1 MTAVRRETFA
11 AKHLDPGSRMGEIL
25 FGLIMTLTFTLGA
38 GMVIQEEGR
47 EGVREML
54 IAILGCNLAW
64 GVIDGIFYVLGQ
76 LFERGRMHRVC
87 KVLQATPSD
96 EDARRIVAGELD
108 DLLERVTEEGPRRTL
123 YDSIV
128 QRLRT
133 APIPL
138 NRLRKEDVL
147 GGVAAGWL
155 VFACSFPAVIPFF
168 FIHDP
173 KLAVRISN
181 VLLLALL
188 FYVGHRFARDTMA
201 RPWLTGLVFLG
212 VGVVLVVAT
221 IALGG

>member
-1 MTAVRRETFA
+1 MSETRRQTFA
-11 AKHLDPGSRMGEIL
+11 SRWLDPGSRMGEIL

-47 EGVREML
+47 EGAREML

-76 LFERGRMHRVC
+76 LFERGRMHRVR
-87 KVLQATPSD
+87 KVVQASASD
-96 EDARRIVAGELD
+96 DDARGLVAAELD
-108 DLLERVTEEGPRRTL
+108 DLLANVTDAGSRRSL
-123 YDSIV
+123 YDGIV
-128 QRLRT
+128 RRLR
-133 APIPL
+133 AEPVPL
-138 NRLRKEDVL
+138 NSLRKEDVL

-168 FIHDP
+168 FIDDP
-173 KLAVRISN
+173 QLAVRISN

-188 FYVGHRFARDTMA
+188 FFVGYRFAKDTMA
-201 RPWLTGLVFLG
+201 RPLLTGLVFLG
-212 VGVVLVVAT
+212 VGIVLVVAT